1 MKALKRA
8 GKAAKTFAS
17 IVLAGSLVGI
27 GLVGCSG
34 EAMGNASGRDD
45 EIVLTV
51 SKCQTKEL
59 PQELLDE
66 MTNRHPNLRFEFDT
80 YSNSN
85 YSAQIVTEL
94 EQRDIPDIL
103 INTRNQDLTE
113 DLEHNLVDLAAY
125 DFSSEY
131 LPSVLDRMTI
141 DGSLY
146 YLPGYLTLAGFF
158 YNKDLFAEHGW
169 EAPQSLEE
177 LIALNEQAKAEGIRL
192 MAYSME
198 LTGQRFLQLTN
209 IASAQFLHTPQGSSW
224 EQDYLAGEASMVG
237 TFEPFMDE
245 YRLWLD
251 SGLISADD
259 LSLSNSDAAE
269 MFANGDVAMIYGVA
283 NNVKTTDFDFDLG
296 QAPFLARGEGEDN
309 GWYLYAV
316 SSYYGIN
323 KKLEEPGNEEKLAIA
338 LEMFDLMSTP
348 EGQSMF
354 TDGAEGRY
362 PAMRKADGELHAPLL
377 SDYRNVVDRNN
388 LVELAAYTAPLL
400 LGGEALGG
408 YIAGTVSAEE
418 ALQACD
424 EAMKSNKSETQ
435 IGDVVAHIERDL
447 SRETVRYFADAF
459 REYGGTDLCLML
471 PGGMAD
477 GQMHPYGISGKL
489 YEGEL
494 HANELT
500 VLLPNAGKPVPTLA
514 TARISGEDLRAVL
527 ESGRAFE
534 RKDASREAL
543 APFRYEVSGAEVDY
557 DADRKVRSL
566 KVNGVEVADEDVF
579 TVTYFDGA
587 VETSRLTDAAVSDV
601 KPVPAFTAC
610 KAAR

>member
-66 MTNRHPNLRFEFDT
+66 MTNRHPNLRFECDT

-113 DLEHNLVDLAAY
+113 DLEHNVVDLAAY

-198 LTGQRFLQLTN
+198 LTGQRADQYRFG
-209 IASAQFLHTPQGSSW
+209 AVSAHA
-224 EQDYLAGEASMVG
+224 AGVVLG
-237 TFEPFMDE
+237 T
-245 YRLWLD
+245 
-251 SGLISADD
+251 GLSCGRSEHGGHVRAFHGRVSA
-259 LSLSNSDAAE
+259 
-269 MFANGDVAMIYGVA
+269 
-283 NNVKTTDFDFDLG
+283 
-296 QAPFLARGEGEDN
+296 LAR
-309 GWYLYAV
+309 
-316 SSYYGIN
+316 
-323 KKLEEPGNEEKLAIA
+323 
-338 LEMFDLMSTP
+338 
-348 EGQSMF
+348 Q
-354 TDGAEGRY
+354 
-362 PAMRKADGELHAPLL
+362 
-377 SDYRNVVDRNN
+377 
-388 LVELAAYTAPLL
+388 
-400 LGGEALGG
+400 
-408 YIAGTVSAEE
+408 
-418 ALQACD
+418 
-424 EAMKSNKSETQ
+424 
-435 IGDVVAHIERDL
+435 
-447 SRETVRYFADAF
+447 
-459 REYGGTDLCLML
+459 
-471 PGGMAD
+471 
-477 GQMHPYGISGKL
+477 
-489 YEGEL
+489 
-494 HANELT
+494 
-500 VLLPNAGKPVPTLA
+500 
-514 TARISGEDLRAVL
+514 RIDFG
-527 ESGRAFE
+527 
-534 RKDASREAL
+534 
-543 APFRYEVSGAEVDY
+543 
-557 DADRKVRSL
+557 
-566 KVNGVEVADEDVF
+566 
-579 TVTYFDGA
+579 
-587 VETSRLTDAAVSDV
+587 
-601 KPVPAFTAC
+601 
-610 KAAR
+610 

>member
-224 EQDYLAGEASMVG
+224 EQDYLAGEASMVA
-237 TFEPFMDE
+237 
-245 YRLWLD
+245 R
-251 SGLISADD
+251 SGLSWTSIA
-259 LSLSNSDAAE
+259 
-269 MFANGDVAMIYGVA
+269 
-283 NNVKTTDFDFDLG
+283 
-296 QAPFLARGEGEDN
+296 LAR
-309 GWYLYAV
+309 
-316 SSYYGIN
+316 
-323 KKLEEPGNEEKLAIA
+323 
-338 LEMFDLMSTP
+338 
-348 EGQSMF
+348 Q
-354 TDGAEGRY
+354 
-362 PAMRKADGELHAPLL
+362 
-377 SDYRNVVDRNN
+377 
-388 LVELAAYTAPLL
+388 
-400 LGGEALGG
+400 
-408 YIAGTVSAEE
+408 
-418 ALQACD
+418 
-424 EAMKSNKSETQ
+424 
-435 IGDVVAHIERDL
+435 
-447 SRETVRYFADAF
+447 
-459 REYGGTDLCLML
+459 
-471 PGGMAD
+471 
-477 GQMHPYGISGKL
+477 
-489 YEGEL
+489 
-494 HANELT
+494 
-500 VLLPNAGKPVPTLA
+500 
-514 TARISGEDLRAVL
+514 RIDFG
-527 ESGRAFE
+527 
-534 RKDASREAL
+534 
-543 APFRYEVSGAEVDY
+543 
-557 DADRKVRSL
+557 
-566 KVNGVEVADEDVF
+566 
-579 TVTYFDGA
+579 
-587 VETSRLTDAAVSDV
+587 
-601 KPVPAFTAC
+601 
-610 KAAR
+610 

>member
-1 MKALKRA
+1 
-8 GKAAKTFAS
+8 
-17 IVLAGSLVGI
+17 
-27 GLVGCSG
+27 
-34 EAMGNASGRDD
+34 
-45 EIVLTV
+45 
-51 SKCQTKEL
+51 
-59 PQELLDE
+59 
-66 MTNRHPNLRFEFDT
+66 
-80 YSNSN
+80 
-85 YSAQIVTEL
+85 
-94 EQRDIPDIL
+94 
-103 INTRNQDLTE
+103 
-113 DLEHNLVDLAAY
+113 
-125 DFSSEY
+125 
-131 LPSVLDRMTI
+131 MTI

-169 EAPQSLEE
+169 EALQSLEE

-362 PAMRKADGELHAPLL
+362 PATRKADGELHAPLL

-447 SRETVRYFADAF
+447 SREETVRYFADAF

-527 ESGRAFE
+527 ESGRTFE
-534 RKDASREAL
+534 RKDASKEAL